1 MRLTAL
7 VIRWVFATITSDL
20 ETHQE
25 AEAGLELPSL
35 LPPLSQCQD
44 CRLVPPYEALM
55 QRYLLE
61 QDIFVVV
68 VLV

>member
-7 VIRWVFATITSDL
+7 VIPWAFATITSDL

-44 CRLVPPYEALM
+44 YRLVPPYEALM
-55 QRYLLE
+55 
-61 QDIFVVV
+61 
-68 VLV
+68 